1 MPHHLKPQLPNQ
13 EFFKENEEEYRV
25 RQKQNFDDRHKA
37 QPLKPLPS
45 GATVYVTDMDCT
57 GTVIRPS
64 KKPRSYLV
72 NTPTT
77 VVRRN
82 RVQLRN
88 IPTQVNK
95 TEEGEHK
102 ITPTLNT
109 SSRPKRIKTM
119 SLKARE
125 NLGLE

>member
-1 MPHHLKPQLPNQ
+1 MPP
-13 EFFKENEEEYRV
+13 
-25 RQKQNFDDRHKA
+25 
-37 QPLKPLPS
+37 

-57 GTVIRPS
+57 GTVIKLS

-72 NTPTT
+72 NTPST

-82 RVQLRN
+82 RVQLKN
-88 IPTQVNK
+88 IPTETSKPEGNEEDK
-95 TEEGEHK
+95 TS
-102 ITPTLNT
+102 TLNIST
-109 SSRPKRIKTM
+109 RPKRIKTL

>member
-13 EFFKENEEEYRV
+13 VFFKESEEEYRV
-25 RQKQNFDDRHKA
+25 KQKQNFDDRHKA
-37 QPLKPLPS
+37 EQLEPLPS

-64 KKPRSYLV
+64 KKPKSYVV
-72 NTPTT
+72 NSPTT

-95 TEEGEHK
+95 TEESEHK

-109 SSRPKRIKTM
+109 SSRPK
-119 SLKARE
+119 
-125 NLGLE
+125 